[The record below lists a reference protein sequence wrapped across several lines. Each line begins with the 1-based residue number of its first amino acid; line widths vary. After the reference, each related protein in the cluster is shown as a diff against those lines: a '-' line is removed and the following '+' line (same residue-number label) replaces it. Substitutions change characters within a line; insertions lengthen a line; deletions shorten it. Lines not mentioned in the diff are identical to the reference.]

1 MISIGSVPLIKL
13 QNSQGNLIIY
23 ENFISRINANG
34 GSINQSSIDIIDAFV
49 AGCKSDG
56 IWYGLLDQG
65 LILPFVGN
73 NLAAGITPLCAP
85 VGTKVTSVNFVE
97 GDYSEAAGLNPSSGS
112 RYLNTGVPASI
123 FPNTFCQSWYSR
135 TNSDVA
141 SGRDCGAFQALASR
155 CDAGARSNGGV
166 VGFGYNNSV
175 SAVTSDSL
183 GLFSHSRVSSS
194 DLRMFK
200 RISQVGT
207 TNTNPGGTAPTINNY
222 VFAINNNGP
231 AANATGRT
239 ISFYMFTP
247 GFTPTQVGFLNTR
260 VEAMQTSYGRNV

>member
-73 NLAAGITPLCAP
+73 NLATALMPLCAP
-85 VGTKVTSVNFVE
+85 PGTRITSTNFVE
-97 GDYSEAAGLNPSSGS
+97 GDYSESTGLSSAGGS
-112 RYLNTGVPASI
+112 RIINTGVPPSV
-123 FPNTFCQSWYSR
+123 FPDTFCQSWYVR
-135 TNSDVA
+135 GNTDVPSA
-141 SGRDCGAFQALASR
+141 RDCGAFQTASSR
-155 CDAGARSNGGV
+155 TDGGARSNGFAIA
-166 VGFGYNNSV
+166 FGYNGGVSV
-175 SAVTSDSL
+175 AVADSL
-183 GLFSHSRVSSS
+183 GLFS
-194 DLRMFK
+194 LT
-200 RISQVGT
+200 RISNTELRFLKRSAQIGS

-222 VFAINNNGP
+222 IFAVNANGTV
-231 AANATGRT
+231 ANASGRT

-247 GFTPTQVGFLNTR
+247 GFTPTQIGYLNTR
-260 VEAMQTSYGRNV
+260 VEAMQTSYSRNV